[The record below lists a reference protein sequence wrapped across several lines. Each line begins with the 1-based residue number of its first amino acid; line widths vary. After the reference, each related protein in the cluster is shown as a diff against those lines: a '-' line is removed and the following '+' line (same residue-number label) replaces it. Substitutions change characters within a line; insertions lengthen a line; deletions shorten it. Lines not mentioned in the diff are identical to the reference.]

1 MYANPRWHADALRW
15 LGSLLLGA
23 ADYLE
28 RAPIDGSPCEPLPA
42 HLAHADESLD
52 EVRARIHLSCY

>member
-1 MYANPRWHADALRW
+1 MYANKRWHADGLRW

-28 RAPIDGSPCEPLPA
+28 RARIVDAPWEPLPP
-42 HLAHADESLD
+42 HPVRADDSLD
-52 EVRARIHLSCY
+52 EMRARIHLRCY

>member
-1 MYANPRWHADALRW
+1 VYANTRWHADGLRW

-28 RAPIDGSPCEPLPA
+28 RAPIDDAPCEPLPA
-42 HLAHADESLD
+42 HLARADDCLD
-52 EVRARIHLSCY
+52 EVRARIHSRYY